1 MNNKEF
7 LTEQENLEKTI
18 LEYKEVISDTELK
31 IKNLPLLYPDKDVR
45 IAEQERLL
53 RRINKLKTSIK
64 KPYFA
69 RIDFYDNQTSQ
80 KNVCYIGKI
89 GVTNYDNEVITV
101 DWRAPISSLYYD
113 SNIGKTSY
121 IAPEGEINGELQLK
135 RQYDIENS
143 ILNGYN
149 DVDTVSND
157 EILKPYL
164 SASADKRLKN
174 IVASIQSEQNE
185 IIRESIS
192 KNVII
197 QGVAGSGKT
206 TVALHHIAYLV
217 YNNRDYYDA
226 NQYMVIGPNKF
237 FVDYISSVLPDLD
250 VDGVKQFDFT
260 SFASHYLNVDFE
272 IKNSLDNFNNSKS
285 REDNFSYYRTSLELQ
300 EFIKDYME
308 KFENN
313 MFPKTDL
320 EYKNTKI
327 LNQKEIE
334 KEYYE
339 INKKTS
345 DTIAKRI
352 DRAILLLSKKIDE
365 RKTNILNNSLKI
377 VINETNEQKQ
387 KEYAKDNQLLK
398 KELESSGMNILKRY
412 FKKIKFN
419 IFDIYKN
426 ILLKLKENNKFKTEI
441 DIKLKELK
449 KGILEFEDLTPLM
462 YINYIING
470 AEDFKNYRHIVIDEA
485 QDYNLFTFF
494 ILKKIMC
501 NSTFSIYGDLAQS
514 LYFNRSIN
522 SWEDVVQKVFLNKM
536 SMQYLNKSYRTT
548 IEIMNEANK
557 INKHLSYTL
566 AEPVIRHGSRVKYI
580 ETSNINMVSSILEQI
595 HYMKQ
600 NGCKTIAIIG
610 KTAEE
615 VELLYNNI
623 NNKITVEKI
632 TSKNFACSN
641 DICVITGYLSK
652 GLEFDGVIIYNV
664 SNNNYNINSNLD
676 MKLLYVSM
684 TRELHELCV
693 LYDKDILKILR

>member
-334 KEYYE
+334 KEYNE

-684 TRELHELCV
+684 TRALHELCV

>member
-313 MFPKTDL
+313 MFSKTDL

-684 TRELHELCV
+684 TRALHELCV

>member
-684 TRELHELCV
+684 TRALHELCV

>member
-548 IEIMNEANK
+548 IEIMNEANW
-557 INKHLSYTL
+557 
-566 AEPVIRHGSRVKYI
+566 
-580 ETSNINMVSSILEQI
+580 
-595 HYMKQ
+595 
-600 NGCKTIAIIG
+600 C
-610 KTAEE
+610 
-615 VELLYNNI
+615 
-623 NNKITVEKI
+623 
-632 TSKNFACSN
+632 
-641 DICVITGYLSK
+641 
-652 GLEFDGVIIYNV
+652 
-664 SNNNYNINSNLD
+664 
-676 MKLLYVSM
+676 
-684 TRELHELCV
+684 
-693 LYDKDILKILR
+693 